1 MEKVM
6 VRQLVQD
13 NDRYNE
19 KQIVVNGWIRSNR
32 DQKSFGFI
40 SLNDGT
46 HFDSIQVVYEKEFL
60 SNFDEVASLGAG
72 AAVTVRGI
80 FVQTPQARQPFEI
93 KAAEIILEGDS
104 PGDYPIQPKRHT
116 REFLRELA
124 HLRPRTNLFS
134 AVFRVR
140 SLLTFAI
147 HKFFQERGFI
157 YLHSPIITANDAEG
171 AGELFR
177 VTTLDPK
184 NPPIA
189 EDGQMDY
196 SADFFGKKT
205 NLTVSGQLEA
215 EVFALAFRNVYTFGP
230 TFRAENSNT
239 ARHAAEFWMI
249 EPEVAFADLQDN
261 MRLAEEMMKFMI
273 SYILKNAEEEMEFF
287 NKFVDK
293 GLKERLQNI
302 VNAEFERITYTK
314 AIEILKES
322 KQKFEY
328 PVEWGKD
335 LQTEHE
341 RYLTEKAFNKPV
353 FVTDYPK
360 EIKAF
365 YMRVND
371 DKKTAAAM
379 DLLVPGVGEIIGGSQ
394 REERAE
400 VLEKRMEEF
409 NIEKEGLWW
418 YLDLRKYGGVKHAGF
433 GLGFERAVMYITGV
447 NNIRD
452 VIPFPRTVNT
462 CEF

>member
-1 MEKVM
+1 MQKIT
-6 VRQLVQD
+6 VRQLVSHTNRFD
-13 NDRYNE
+13 N
-19 KQIVVNGWIRSNR
+19 KQIQVNGWIRSNR

-46 HFDSIQVVYEKEFL
+46 HFDSIQIVYEKEFL
-60 SNFDEVASLGAG
+60 SNFDEVAGLGAG
-72 AAVTVRGI
+72 AAVTVRGT
-80 FVQTPQARQPFEI
+80 FVLTPQTRQPFEI

-104 PGDYPIQPKRHT
+104 PKDYPIQPKRHS
-116 REFLRELA
+116 REFLREVA

-140 SLLTFAI
+140 SLLNFAI
-147 HKFFQERGFI
+147 HKFFQEKGFI
-157 YLHSPIITANDAEG
+157 YFHSPIITANDAEG

-184 NPPIA
+184 EPPITG
-189 EDGQMDY
+189 DGYVNY
-196 SADFFGKKT
+196 SEDFFGKKT
-205 NLTVSGQLEA
+205 NLSVSGQLEA
-215 EVFALAFRNVYTFGP
+215 EAFALAFRNVYTFGP

-239 ARHAAEFWMI
+239 PRHAAEFWMI
-249 EPEVAFADLQDN
+249 EPEVAFADLKDN
-261 MRLAEEMMKFMI
+261 MRLAEEMMKYI
-273 SYILKNAEEEMEFF
+273 IGYILDHAVEEMEFF

-293 GLKERLQNI
+293 GLKDRMQNI
-302 VNAEFERITYTK
+302 INSQFEQITYTK
-314 AIEILKES
+314 AIEILKKS
-322 KQKFEY
+322 NKKFQY

-360 EIKAF
+360 GIKAF
-365 YMRVND
+365 YMRLND
-371 DKKTAAAM
+371 DGKTVAAM

-394 REERAE
+394 REERIE
-400 VLEKRMEEF
+400 KLEERMVEF
-409 NIEKEGLWW
+409 NIKKEDLWW
-418 YLDLRKYGGVKHAGF
+418 YLELRKYGGVKHAGF

-447 NNIRD
+447 SNIRD